1 MIKSGDYWTEA
12 EINASKQ
19 RIKEELDLRQTQG
32 GPEARQQLI
41 LDRLKEYEA
50 SERNED
56 LLDLF
61 VYLVSAL
68 VHHSRHPFL
77 NPSRYERLL
86 EHARTILHSQGIR
99 EGRSRVSFLHGE
111 LHFIQ
116 SQIERQD
123 GRHWTAAWHQF
134 MGYHATRGE
143 PPGGEGF
150 QQLALGNRAMRL
162 GHTRLARGYLE
173 AAETLLQG
181 ELLERCRLSLLICLR
196 LLGEKASALQRLE
209 QLKRQPGISEE
220 TMRELDWEFALYQFT
235 EAHDLL
241 PLLML
246 TKKGHPCYR
255 TSYLVELSLLAM
267 ATSSRQ
273 WLERVPKLE
282 NLRRRKDLEVPRNDL
297 FLSLARTLQEA
308 YDVERPLNQR
318 LQRVGESL
326 NEAQGLFNVEKELLY
341 WAASARWLLRC
352 RSEDLAALAQAEY
365 EARCLLTSDGRSRD
379 ILGVF
384 SR

>member
-1 MIKSGDYWTEA
+1 MIKAGDYWTEA

-19 RIKEELDLRQTQG
+19 RIKEELDQRQNQG

-41 LDRLKEYEA
+41 LDRLKHYEA
-50 SERNED
+50 SEKPEE

-61 VYLVSAL
+61 IYLVSAL
-68 VHHSRHPFL
+68 VHHSRYPYL
-77 NPSRYERLL
+77 TPSRYERLL
-86 EHARTILHSQGIR
+86 EHARTILQSQGIR

-116 SQIERQD
+116 SQIERQE

-162 GHTRLARGYLE
+162 GHTRLARRYLE
-173 AAETLLQG
+173 TAEGLLTG
-181 ELLERCRLSLLICLR
+181 VLLERCRLSLLICLR
-196 LLGEKASALQRLE
+196 LLGDKNAVMDRLI
-209 QLKRQPGISEE
+209 QLKNEPGVSEE
-220 TMRELDWEFALYQFT
+220 TRRELDWEKALHDFT
-235 EAHDLL
+235 ETQDLV
-241 PLLML
+241 PLLIL
-246 TKKGHPCYR
+246 TKKGHPCYQ

-267 ATSSRQ
+267 STSSRQ
-273 WLERVPKLE
+273 WLDRVPKLE
-282 NLRRRKDLEVPRNDL
+282 NLRRRKDLEVPRQDL
-297 FLSLARTLQEA
+297 CLGLAKTLQEA

-326 NEAQGLFNVEKELLY
+326 NAAQGLFNVEKELLY

-365 EARCLLTSDGRSRD
+365 ESRCLLASDGKTRD
-379 ILGVF
+379 IFRVF
-384 SR
+384 V

>member
-1 MIKSGDYWTEA
+1 MMKSGDYWTEA

-19 RIKEELDLRQTQG
+19 RIKDELDQRQNLA

-41 LDRLKEYEA
+41 LDRLKEYEG
-50 SERNED
+50 SEKSAE

-68 VHHSRHPFL
+68 VHHSRFPFL
-77 NPSRYERLL
+77 TQSRYERLL
-86 EHARTILHSQGIR
+86 EHARTILQSQGIR

-116 SQIERQD
+116 SQIERQE

-150 QQLALGNRAMRL
+150 QQLSLGNRAMRL

-173 AAETLLQG
+173 KAESLVTG
-181 ELLERCRLSLLICLR
+181 SLLERCRLSLLICLR
-196 LLGEKASALQRLE
+196 LLGEKDLATERLD
-209 QLKRQPGISEE
+209 QLTKATDLSEE
-220 TMRELDWEFALYQFT
+220 TRRELSWEKAL
-235 EAHDLL
+235 HDFVATQDLV

-246 TKKGHPCYR
+246 TRKGQSCYH
-255 TSYLVELSLLAM
+255 TSYLVELSVLAM

-273 WLERVPKLE
+273 WLERIPKLE
-282 NLRRRKDLEVPRNDL
+282 NLRRRKDLEVPRQDL
-297 FLSLARTLQEA
+297 FLNLARTLQEA
-308 YDVERPLNQR
+308 YDTERPMSQR
-318 LQRVGESL
+318 LHKVGESL
-326 NEAQGLFNVEKELLY
+326 SAAQGLFNVEKELLY
-341 WAASARWLLRC
+341 WAAAARWLLRS
-352 RSEDLAALAQAEY
+352 RSDDLAALAQAEY
-365 EARCLLTSDGRSRD
+365 ESRSLLTSDGRTRD
-379 ILGVF
+379 IFQVF
-384 SR
+384 T

>member
-1 MIKSGDYWTEA
+1 VIKAGDYWTEA
-12 EINASKQ
+12 QINASKQ
-19 RIKEELDLRQTQG
+19 RIKEELDQRQNQG

-41 LDRLKEYEA
+41 LDRLKQFEA
-50 SERNED
+50 SEKPED

-68 VHHSRHPFL
+68 VHHSRYPFL
-77 NPSRYERLL
+77 TASRYEKILD
-86 EHARTILHSQGIR
+86 HARTILQSQGIR

-173 AAETLLQG
+173 KAEGLLQG
-181 ELLERCRLSLLICLR
+181 ALLERCHLSLLICLR
-196 LLGEKASALQRLE
+196 LLGERDAAMSRLIE
-209 QLKRQPGISEE
+209 LKKDPKLSEE
-220 TMRELDWEFALYQFT
+220 ARRELDWEQALHAFT
-235 EAHDLL
+235 ETQDLV
-241 PLLML
+241 PLLIL

-255 TSYLVELSLLAM
+255 TSYLVELTLLAM
-267 ATSSRQ
+267 STSSRQ
-273 WLERVPKLE
+273 WLDRVPKLE
-282 NLRRRKDLEVPRNDL
+282 NLRRRKDLEVPRHDL
-297 FLSLARTLQEA
+297 FLGLAKTLQEA

-326 NEAQGLFNVEKELLY
+326 SAAQGLFNVEKELLY

-352 RSEDLAALAQAEY
+352 RSDDLTALAQAEY
-365 EARCLLTSDGRSRD
+365 ESRCLLASDGKTRD
-379 ILGVF
+379 IFQVF
-384 SR
+384 V

>member
-1 MIKSGDYWTEA
+1 MIKAGDYWTEA

-19 RIKEELDLRQTQG
+19 RIKEELDQRQNQG
-32 GPEARQQLI
+32 GPEARQQMI
-41 LDRLKEYEA
+41 LDRLKQYEA
-50 SERNED
+50 SERPEE

-68 VHHSRHPFL
+68 VHHSRYPFL
-77 NPSRYERLL
+77 TPSRYERLL
-86 EHARTILHSQGIR
+86 EHARTILQSQGIR

-116 SQIERQD
+116 SQIERQE

-143 PPGGEGF
+143 APGGEGF
-150 QQLALGNRAMRL
+150 QQLSLGNRAMRL

-173 AAETLLQG
+173 TAEGLLTG
-181 ELLERCRLSLLICLR
+181 SLLERCRLSLLICLR
-196 LLGEKASALQRLE
+196 LLGEKNLAMDRLI
-209 QLKRQPGISEE
+209 QLKKDATLSDEAR
-220 TMRELDWEFALYQFT
+220 RELDWEQALHDFAETQ
-235 EAHDLL
+235 DLV
-241 PLLML
+241 PLLIL
-246 TKKGHPCYR
+246 TKKGNPCYR

-267 ATSSRQ
+267 STSSRQ
-273 WLERVPKLE
+273 WLDRVPKLE
-282 NLRRRKDLEVPRNDL
+282 NLRRRKDLDVPRQDL
-297 FLSLARTLQEA
+297 FMGLAKTLQEA

-326 NEAQGLFNVEKELLY
+326 NAAQGLFNVEKELLY

-365 EARCLLTSDGRSRD
+365 ESRCLLVSDGKLRD
-379 ILGVF
+379 IFQVF
-384 SR
+384 A

>member
-1 MIKSGDYWTEA
+1 MIKAGDYWTEA

-19 RIKEELDLRQTQG
+19 RIKDELDQRQEQG

-41 LDRLKEYEA
+41 LDRLKQYEP
-50 SERNED
+50 SEKPEE

-68 VHHSRHPFL
+68 VHHSRYPFL
-77 NPSRYERLL
+77 TQSRYERLL
-86 EHARTILHSQGIR
+86 EHARTILQSQGIR

-116 SQIERQD
+116 SQIERQE

-150 QQLALGNRAMRL
+150 QQLSLGNRAMRL

-173 AAETLLQG
+173 TAEGLLTG
-181 ELLERCRLSLLICLR
+181 SLLERCRLSLLICLR
-196 LLGEKASALQRLE
+196 LLGDKEVAMDRLGQLKKEKHLSEEAERELNWEKALH
-209 QLKRQPGISEE
+209 
-220 TMRELDWEFALYQFT
+220 DFT
-235 EAHDLL
+235 ETQDLV
-241 PLLML
+241 PLLIL
-246 TKKGHPCYR
+246 TKKGNPCYR

-267 ATSSRQ
+267 STSSRQ
-273 WLERVPKLE
+273 WLDRVPKLE
-282 NLRRRKDLEVPRNDL
+282 NLRRRKELDVPRHDL

-326 NEAQGLFNVEKELLY
+326 NATQGLFNVEKELLY

-365 EARCLLTSDGRSRD
+365 ESRSLLASDGRTRD
-379 ILGVF
+379 IFKVF
-384 SR
+384 V

>member
-1 MIKSGDYWTEA
+1 MTKAGEYWTEA
-12 EINASKQ
+12 AINASKQ
-19 RIKEELDLRQTQG
+19 RIKDELDQRQSVG

-50 SERNED
+50 SEKPEE

-68 VHHSRHPFL
+68 VHHSRYPFL
-77 NPSRYERLL
+77 TSSRYEKLL
-86 EHARTILHSQGIR
+86 DHARTILQSQGIR

-116 SQIERQD
+116 SQIERAE

-150 QQLALGNRAMRL
+150 QQLSLGNRAMRL

-173 AAETLLQG
+173 KAEGLLNG
-181 ELLERCRLSLLICLR
+181 ALLERCRLSLLICLR
-196 LLGEKASALQRLE
+196 LLGDHGTATTRLLE
-209 QLKRQPGISEE
+209 MKKDAKLSEE
-220 TMRELDWEFALYQFT
+220 ARRELEWEEALYQFAAT
-235 EAHDLL
+235 QDLV
-241 PLLML
+241 PLLIL
-246 TKKGHPCYR
+246 TKKGQPCYH
-255 TSYLVELSLLAM
+255 TSYLIELSLLAM
-267 ATSSRQ
+267 STASRQ
-273 WLERVPKLE
+273 WLDRVPKLE
-282 NLRRRKDLEVPRNDL
+282 NLRRRKDLTVPRHDL
-297 FLSLARTLQEA
+297 FLSLAKTLQEA

-326 NEAQGLFNVEKELLY
+326 SAAQGLFNVEKELLY

-365 EARCLLTSDGRSRD
+365 ESRCLLASDGKTRD
-379 ILGVF
+379 IFQVF
-384 SR
+384 V